1 MDEKQVEALR
11 EALRAGNDVETA
23 AHFAGIS
30 VANLYRWLEAGK
42 LEAERIAYGE
52 APNPDFADHLEF
64 WEELRKARASAIV
77 RNVAHIQ
84 KAAQNGAWQAAAWW
98 LERTVPETYAR
109 SKGTKTELDSNKPKE
124 LPGA

>member
-1 MDEKQVEALR
+1 MTPEQLDALKQAI
-11 EALRAGNDVETA
+11 RAGNDVDTA
-23 AHFAGIS
+23 AHFAGVS
-30 VANLYRWLEAGK
+30 VANVYRWLEAGK

-52 APNPDFADHLEF
+52 APNPDLADYLTF
-64 WEELRKARASAIV
+64 WEELRKSRAEAIV

-109 SKGTKTELDSNKPKE
+109 SKGAKNEVEGQQPKQVT
-124 LPGA
+124 GA